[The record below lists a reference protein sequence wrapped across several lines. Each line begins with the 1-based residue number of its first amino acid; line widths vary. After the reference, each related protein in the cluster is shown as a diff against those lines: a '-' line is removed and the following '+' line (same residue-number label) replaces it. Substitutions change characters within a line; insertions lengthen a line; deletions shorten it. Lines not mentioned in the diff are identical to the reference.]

1 MCSCRYCCTT
11 RDCAHGSAGHLQRLG
26 PMGPIYPVLVF
37 GTDDSIERKHFT
49 NCYLSLTGDWDTIA
63 KRWL

>member
-1 MCSCRYCCTT
+1 MCSCRYRCTT

-37 GTDDSIERKHFT
+37 GTHDSIERKHFT
-49 NCYLSLTGDWDTIA
+49 NYYMSLTGD
-63 KRWL
+63 